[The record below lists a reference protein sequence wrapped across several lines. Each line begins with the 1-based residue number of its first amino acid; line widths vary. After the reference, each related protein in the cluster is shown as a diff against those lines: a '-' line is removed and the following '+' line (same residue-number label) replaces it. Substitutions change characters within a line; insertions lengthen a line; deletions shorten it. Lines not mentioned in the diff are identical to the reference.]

1 MNRGTTVLIALMMIA
16 MSLAGCAG
24 GDLEEQISDLEA
36 AAESDQAT
44 IAGLEAIADADA
56 ATISAQSGQI
66 SALQGQVSSLEDQIA
81 ANGNVTQLEEYNS
94 QLISDNTQLVAQVNT
109 LKDDLDNSPTQDD
122 LDAAYTQGLLAGSD
136 TSTLDVIL
144 ARGSMKC
151 GVKES
156 QYGMGYLDAATGVR
170 SGLDISYCRAVAA
183 AIGLDPDTDV
193 EYIPASGSDRFEKLA
208 SGVIDVL
215 IRTTTWTTSRD
226 ADLNADF
233 AGMNFFDGQG
243 ILIRE
248 DRFAAAASGN
258 SATALDGAN
267 ICVGIGT
274 TTEGNMQDWFSS
286 RDIDFTSVPVADAAE
301 ATAKFIDGSCD
312 AFTGDMSA
320 MVAKKW
326 QLERDGSMGGVDI
339 WIASEL
345 MSKEPLG
352 AATRDHDSEWNEV
365 VAWVWYGMV
374 TAEEMGVTSGNYA
387 TKANEA
393 CSSGAGYDPGMC
405 RLLTENLG
413 LGTATNPLAGTWMQE
428 VLDAVGNYG
437 EAYDEAFCDGDYDGV
452 SGSAAMND
460 CLISRTGTLNALVS
474 EGGIQYAPP
483 MR

>member
-1 MNRGTTVLIALMMIA
+1 MRAMLATTMMLLMMTA
-16 MSLAGCAG
+16 ALAGCAG
-24 GDLEEQISDLEA
+24 GDS
-36 AAESDQAT
+36 
-44 IAGLEAIADADA
+44 GLTQEDVDA
-56 ATISAQSGQI
+56 AREEGRAAG
-66 SALQGQVSSLEDQIA
+66 IA
-81 ANGNVTQLEEYNS
+81 EATPV
-94 QLISDNTQLVAQVNT
+94 
-109 LKDDLDNSPTQDD
+109 
-122 LDAAYTQGLLAGSD
+122 
-136 TSTLDVIL
+136 STLDTIMD
-144 ARGSMKC
+144 RGSMKC

-156 QYGMGYLDAATGVR
+156 QYGMGYLDSATGVR

-183 AIGLDPDTDV
+183 ALGLDPDTDV

-208 SGVIDVL
+208 AGTIDVL

-226 ADLNADF
+226 ASLNADF

-243 ILIRE
+243 ILIRA
-248 DRFAAAASGN
+248 DRYDAATAGN
-258 SATALDGAN
+258 SAAGLDGAN

-286 RDIDFTSVPVADAAE
+286 RNIAFTSVPVADAAE

-326 QLERDGSMGGVDI
+326 QLDTDGSMNGVDI
-339 WIASEL
+339 WIAQEL

-352 AATRDHDSEWNEV
+352 AATRDMDSDFKDV

-374 TAEEMGVTSGNYA
+374 TAEEMGVTSSNYA
-387 TKANEA
+387 QMATDACALNEG
-393 CSSGAGYDPGMC
+393 GATTDPGMC

-413 LGTATNPLAGTWMQE
+413 LGTADNPLPGTWMQA
-428 VLDAVGNYG
+428 VLDAAGNYG
-437 EAYDEAFCDGDYDGV
+437 EAYDDAFCDGTYDGV
-452 SGSAAMND
+452 SGSDAMNG
-460 CLISRTGTLNALVS
+460 CLISRAGTLNALVS

>member
-1 MNRGTTVLIALMMIA
+1 MQRLLASTMMLLMMTA
-16 MSLAGCAG
+16 ALAGCAG
-24 GDLEEQISDLEA
+24 DDGF
-36 AAESDQAT
+36 
-44 IAGLEAIADADA
+44 
-56 ATISAQSGQI
+56 
-66 SALQGQVSSLEDQIA
+66 
-81 ANGNVTQLEEYNS
+81 S
-94 QLISDNTQLVAQVNT
+94 QE
-109 LKDDLDNSPTQDD
+109 D
-122 LDAAYTQGLLAGSD
+122 LDAARAEGKAEGILEATPV
-136 TSTLDVIL
+136 STLDTIID
-144 ARGSMKC
+144 RGKMKC

-156 QYGMGYLDAATGVR
+156 QYGMGYLDSATGVR
-170 SGLDISYCRAVAA
+170 SGLDISYCRGVAA
-183 AIGLDPDTDV
+183 ALGLDPDNDI

-208 SGVIDVL
+208 AGTIDVL

-243 ILIRE
+243 ILVRA
-248 DRFAAAASGN
+248 DAFPYGTG
-258 SATALDGAN
+258 SADQLNGAV

-286 RDIDFTSVPVADAAE
+286 RQIEFTSEPVADAAE
-301 ATAKFIDGSCD
+301 ATAKFQSGECD

-326 QLERDGSMGGVDI
+326 QLDTDGSVVAAVGTTTVDI

-352 AATRDHDSEWNEV
+352 AATRDMDSDFKDV

-374 TAEEMGVTSGNYA
+374 TAEELGVTA
-387 TKANEA
+387 ANAASSAAAA
-393 CSSGAGYDPGMC
+393 CALNMGADGVQDAADGTGVQDDAITDPGMC

-413 LGTATNPLAGTWMQE
+413 LGTATNPLAGTWMQA
-428 VLDAVGNYG
+428 VLGAAGNYG
-437 EAYDEAFCDGDYDGV
+437 EAYDDAFCAGDYDGV

-460 CLISRTGTLNALVS
+460 CLISRAGTLNALVS
-474 EGGIQYAPP
+474 EGGIQYAPA

>member
-1 MNRGTTVLIALMMIA
+1 MQRLLATTMMLLMMTA
-16 MSLAGCAG
+16 ALAGCAG
-24 GDLEEQISDLEA
+24 SD
-36 AAESDQAT
+36 
-44 IAGLEAIADADA
+44 
-56 ATISAQSGQI
+56 
-66 SALQGQVSSLEDQIA
+66 V
-81 ANGNVTQLEEYNS
+81 
-94 QLISDNTQLVAQVNT
+94 
-109 LKDDLDNSPTQDD
+109 TQDD
-122 LDAAYTQGLLAGSD
+122 VDAAREEGRAAGIAEA
-136 TSTLDVIL
+136 TPVSTLDTIIE
-144 ARGSMKC
+144 RGSMKC

-170 SGLDISYCRAVAA
+170 SGLDISYCKAVAA
-183 AIGLDPDTDV
+183 ALGLDPATDV

-208 SGVIDVL
+208 AGTIDVL

-226 ADLNADF
+226 ASLNADF

-248 DRFAAAASGN
+248 DRFAAADAGN
-258 SATALDGAN
+258 SAAGLDGAN

-286 RDIDFTSVPVADAAE
+286 RTIDFTSVPVADAAE

-326 QLERDGSMGGVDI
+326 QLDTDGSMNGVDI

-352 AATRDHDSEWNEV
+352 AATRDMDSDFKDV

-387 TKANEA
+387 AKATEA
-393 CSSGAGYDPGMC
+393 CAVNDAGSAADPGMC

-413 LGTATNPLAGTWMQE
+413 LGTATNPLAGTWMQA
-428 VLDAVGNYG
+428 VLSAAGNYG
-437 EAYDEAFCDGDYDGV
+437 EAYDDAFCDGTYDGV
-452 SGSAAMND
+452 SGSDAMVD
-460 CLISRTGTLNALVS
+460 CLISRAGTLNALVS

>member
-1 MNRGTTVLIALMMIA
+1 MRALLATTMMLLMMTA
-16 MSLAGCAG
+16 ALAGCAG
-24 GDLEEQISDLEA
+24 DSEFTQETE
-36 AAESDQAT
+36 
-44 IAGLEAIADADA
+44 DA
-56 ATISAQSGQI
+56 AREEGRAAG
-66 SALQGQVSSLEDQIA
+66 IA
-81 ANGNVTQLEEYNS
+81 EATPV
-94 QLISDNTQLVAQVNT
+94 
-109 LKDDLDNSPTQDD
+109 
-122 LDAAYTQGLLAGSD
+122 
-136 TSTLDVIL
+136 STLDTIMD
-144 ARGSMKC
+144 RGSMKC

-156 QYGMGYLDAATGVR
+156 QYGMGYLDSATGVR

-183 AIGLDPDTDV
+183 ALGLDPDTDV

-208 SGVIDVL
+208 AGTIDVL

-226 ADLNADF
+226 ASLNADF

-243 ILIRE
+243 ILIRA
-248 DRFAAAASGN
+248 DRYDAATAGN
-258 SATALDGAN
+258 SAAGLDGAN

-286 RDIDFTSVPVADAAE
+286 RNIAFTSVPVADAAE

-326 QLERDGSMGGVDI
+326 QLDTDGSMNGVDI
-339 WIASEL
+339 WIAQEL

-352 AATRDHDSEWNEV
+352 AATRDMDSDFKDV

-374 TAEEMGVTSGNYA
+374 TAEEMGVTSSIYA
-387 TKANEA
+387 QMATDA
-393 CSSGAGYDPGMC
+393 CALHEGGATTDPGMC

-413 LGTATNPLAGTWMQE
+413 LGTASNPLAGTWMQA
-428 VLDAVGNYG
+428 VLEASGNYG
-437 EAYDEAFCDGDYDGV
+437 EAYDDAFCDGSYDGV
-452 SGSAAMND
+452 SGSDAMVD
-460 CLISRTGTLNALVS
+460 CLISRAGTLNALVS

>member
-1 MNRGTTVLIALMMIA
+1 MRALLATTMMLLMMTA
-16 MSLAGCAG
+16 ALAGCAG
-24 GDLEEQISDLEA
+24 DSDFTQET
-36 AAESDQAT
+36 E
-44 IAGLEAIADADA
+44 DA
-56 ATISAQSGQI
+56 AREEGRAAG
-66 SALQGQVSSLEDQIA
+66 IA
-81 ANGNVTQLEEYNS
+81 EATPV
-94 QLISDNTQLVAQVNT
+94 
-109 LKDDLDNSPTQDD
+109 
-122 LDAAYTQGLLAGSD
+122 
-136 TSTLDVIL
+136 STLDTIMD
-144 ARGSMKC
+144 RGSMKC

-156 QYGMGYLDAATGVR
+156 QYGMGYLDSATGVR

-183 AIGLDPDTDV
+183 ALGLDPDTDV

-208 SGVIDVL
+208 AGTIDVL

-226 ADLNADF
+226 ASLNADF

-243 ILIRE
+243 ILVRG
-248 DRFAAAASGN
+248 DRYAAADAGN
-258 SATALDGAN
+258 SASGLDGAN

-286 RDIDFTSVPVADAAE
+286 RNIAFTSVPVADAAE

-326 QLERDGSMGGVDI
+326 QLDTDGSVTNADGAVDI

-352 AATRDHDSEWNEV
+352 AATRDMDSDFKDV

-374 TAEEMGVTSGNYA
+374 TAEEMGVTAANAADMKASACALNDGGA
-387 TKANEA
+387 TT
-393 CSSGAGYDPGMC
+393 DPGMC
-405 RLLTENLG
+405 RLLSENLG
-413 LGTATNPLAGTWMQE
+413 LGTATNALSGDWMMH
-428 VLDAVGNYG
+428 VLDAAGNYG
-437 EAYDEAFCDGDYDGV
+437 EAYDDAFCDGTYDGV
-452 SGSAAMND
+452 SGSDAMTG
-460 CLISRTGTLNALVS
+460 CLISRAGTLNALVS

>member
-1 MNRGTTVLIALMMIA
+1 MRALLATTMMLLMMTA
-16 MSLAGCAG
+16 ALAGCAG
-24 GDLEEQISDLEA
+24 DSEFTQETE
-36 AAESDQAT
+36 
-44 IAGLEAIADADA
+44 DA
-56 ATISAQSGQI
+56 AREEGRAAG
-66 SALQGQVSSLEDQIA
+66 IA
-81 ANGNVTQLEEYNS
+81 EATPV
-94 QLISDNTQLVAQVNT
+94 
-109 LKDDLDNSPTQDD
+109 
-122 LDAAYTQGLLAGSD
+122 
-136 TSTLDVIL
+136 STLDTIMD
-144 ARGSMKC
+144 RGSMKC

-156 QYGMGYLDAATGVR
+156 QYGMGYLDSATGVR

-183 AIGLDPDTDV
+183 ALGLDPDTDV

-208 SGVIDVL
+208 AGTIDVL

-226 ADLNADF
+226 ASLNADF

-243 ILIRE
+243 ILIRA
-248 DRFAAAASGN
+248 DRYDAATAGN
-258 SATALDGAN
+258 SAAGLDGAN

-286 RDIDFTSVPVADAAE
+286 RNIAFTSVPVADAAE

-326 QLERDGSMGGVDI
+326 QLDTDGSVTNDDGQVDI

-352 AATRDHDSEWNEV
+352 AATRDMDSDFKDV

-374 TAEEMGVTSGNYA
+374 TAEEMGVTSSNYA
-387 TKANEA
+387 QMATDACALNEG
-393 CSSGAGYDPGMC
+393 GATTDPGMC

-413 LGTATNPLAGTWMQE
+413 LGTASNPLAGTWMQA
-428 VLDAVGNYG
+428 VLEASGNYG
-437 EAYDEAFCDGDYDGV
+437 EAYDDAFCDGSYDGV
-452 SGSAAMND
+452 SGSDAMVD
-460 CLISRTGTLNALVS
+460 CLISRAGTLNALVS

>member
-1 MNRGTTVLIALMMIA
+1 MRALLATTMMLLMMTA
-16 MSLAGCAG
+16 ALAGCAG
-24 GDLEEQISDLEA
+24 DSEFTQETE
-36 AAESDQAT
+36 
-44 IAGLEAIADADA
+44 DA
-56 ATISAQSGQI
+56 AREEGRAAG
-66 SALQGQVSSLEDQIA
+66 IA
-81 ANGNVTQLEEYNS
+81 EATPV
-94 QLISDNTQLVAQVNT
+94 
-109 LKDDLDNSPTQDD
+109 
-122 LDAAYTQGLLAGSD
+122 
-136 TSTLDVIL
+136 STLDTIMD
-144 ARGSMKC
+144 RGSMKC

-156 QYGMGYLDAATGVR
+156 QYGMGYLDSATGVR

-183 AIGLDPDTDV
+183 ALGLDPDTDV

-208 SGVIDVL
+208 AGTIDVL

-226 ADLNADF
+226 ASLNADF

-243 ILIRE
+243 ILVRG
-248 DRFAAAASGN
+248 DRYAAADAGN
-258 SATALDGAN
+258 SASGLDGAN

-286 RDIDFTSVPVADAAE
+286 RGISFTSVPVADAAE

-326 QLERDGSMGGVDI
+326 QLDTDGSVVDADGNAVAI
-339 WIASEL
+339 WIAQEL

-352 AATRDHDSEWNEV
+352 AATRDMDSDFKDV

-374 TAEEMGVTSGNYA
+374 TAEEMGVTSSNYA
-387 TKANEA
+387 QMATDA
-393 CSSGAGYDPGMC
+393 CALNDGGATTDPGMC

-413 LGTATNPLAGTWMQE
+413 LGTASNPLAGTWMQA
-428 VLDAVGNYG
+428 VLEASGNYG
-437 EAYDEAFCDGDYDGV
+437 EAYDDAFCDGSYDGT
-452 SGSAAMND
+452 SGSDAMVD
-460 CLISRTGTLNALVS
+460 CLISRAGTLNALVS